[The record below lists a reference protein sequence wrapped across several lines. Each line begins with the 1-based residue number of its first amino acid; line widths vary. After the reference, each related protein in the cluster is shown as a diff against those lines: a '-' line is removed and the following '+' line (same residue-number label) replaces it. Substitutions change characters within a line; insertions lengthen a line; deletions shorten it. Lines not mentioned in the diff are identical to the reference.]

1 MVFCD
6 IFCEDTRDLNNI
18 TLVFHFRQMPLKKQ
32 TQGGRFGVLTIT
44 SKFAGVIMHRNT
56 NCKGRLEES
65 NWKLGLHFSPSNEI
79 SIAITKEGE
88 PS

>member
-18 TLVFHFRQMPLKKQ
+18 SLVFHFRQMPLKKQ

-44 SKFAGVIMHRNT
+44 SKFAGVI
-56 NCKGRLEES
+56 
-65 NWKLGLHFSPSNEI
+65 
-79 SIAITKEGE
+79 ITCTGTLIVKADLKNPTEN
-88 PS
+88 